1 MAKPLTDGI
10 NALTRYSNSV
20 TGASDTTL
28 SEAVA
33 TLANGY
39 GHGDGGLQLIDT
51 ITVAEDTRSVNID
64 FTRYSAYDI
73 IIVTED
79 VELTASDW
87 LYYVDNSTE
96 PQGGTYNNG
105 SKIKH
110 QGVAM
115 WKMILGGDGG
125 LVTGF
130 ASNVASN
137 GIFAQQKTNATV
149 NNVLVYTYVAT
160 KLIKAGSTFKIYAG
174 NYADL
179 K

>member
-1 MAKPLTDGI
+1 MAKPLTDAI
-10 NALTRYSNSV
+10 NALTTYANTV

-39 GHGDGGLQLIDT
+39 GGGGGALQLIDT

-64 FTRYSAYDI
+64 FTQYSAYDI

-79 VELTASDW
+79 VELTESDW
-87 LYYVDNSTE
+87 LYYSPNATE
-96 PQGGTYNNG
+96 PNGGSYNNR
-105 SKIKH
+105 SMRVH
-110 QGVAM
+110 QGVAI
-115 WKMILGGDGG
+115 WKMMLGGNGG
-125 LVTGF
+125 LVTGYVGGTTYTQ
-130 ASNVASN
+130 ASTTGN
-137 GIFAQQKTNATV
+137 TV
-149 NNVLVYTYVAT
+149 NNVLVYTYTAS
-160 KLIKAGSTFKIYAG
+160 KFIKAGSTFKVYAG